1 MVGVKDLTELTV
13 GDLWQE
19 VKDEADWWGEVKAD
33 IIRGV
38 KRLLESAMEEELLEE
53 LRAGRYKRT
62 ELRRGHRNGYRQRS
76 LLTAFGRIPQLRVPR
91 DRDCH
96 YRPGVL
102 ARYQQRQAE
111 VDRLVR
117 DAFLAGISTR
127 RVGEVL
133 APVLGETISP
143 QTVSRIARSL
153 DAEVRAAITAVPC
166 KIATTTCSWM
176 ASP

>member
-1 MVGVKDLTELTV
+1 
-13 GDLWQE
+13 
-19 VKDEADWWGEVKAD
+19 
-33 IIRGV
+33 
-38 KRLLESAMEEELLEE
+38 MEEELLEE
-53 LRAGRYKRT
+53 LRASKYKRT

-76 LLTAFGRIPQLRVPR
+76 LLTAFGRISQLRVPR

-127 RVGEVL
+127 RVGEGL
-133 APVLGETISP
+133 APVPGQTISP
-143 QTVSRIARSL
+143 QTVSRIAHSL
-153 DAEVRAAITAVPC
+153 DAEVQRYHRRPLQDRYHCLLLDGITLRVKEATRAKSDWCCVPMVLALKGSEPC
-166 KIATTTCSWM
+166 
-176 ASP
+176 